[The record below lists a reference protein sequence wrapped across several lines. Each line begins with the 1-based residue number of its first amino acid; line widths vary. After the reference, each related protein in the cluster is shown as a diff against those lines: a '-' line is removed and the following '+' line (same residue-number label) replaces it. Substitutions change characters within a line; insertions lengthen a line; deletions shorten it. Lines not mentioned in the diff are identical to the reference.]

1 MGDGPAVRRAG
12 LDDVTELVRLRAVMM
27 AELGEP
33 SAGDWME
40 ACAAYLRATLA
51 DGSTAA
57 VVADDPAAAGR
68 LVACGVGVTL
78 RRLPGPNTGDGR
90 IGHVAS
96 MVTEPAWRGR
106 GLATA
111 IVRGLLDWYAAEGVR
126 RVYLHASPDGEG
138 IYRGQ
143 GFAEGA
149 HPELVWD
156 A

>member
-1 MGDGPAVRRAG
+1 VGDGPAVRRAG

-57 VVADDPAAAGR
+57 VVA
-68 LVACGVGVTL
+68 ACGVGVTL